1 MVMTNYISAMNDE
14 VFNAF
19 DSLLSPN
26 MRFKPFNG
34 KTFEASYSNGT
45 VEEKSDFYEY
55 RFNIAGASKDNI
67 KLTIEEKNI
76 VLRVDQEELNYYN
89 SFPLPEK
96 ADLSKTEAT
105 YKDGIL
111 TFKVFKLEKLK
122 PLNIDIK

>member
-1 MVMTNYISAMNDE
+1 MNDE

-19 DSLLSPN
+19 DEVLLSN
-26 MRFKPFNG
+26 SRFKPFNG

-45 VEEKSDFYEY
+45 AEATPDFYEY
-55 RFNIAGASKDNI
+55 KFNIAGSSKDNI

-89 SFPLPEK
+89 NFSLPEK
-96 ADLSKTEAT
+96 ADLSKTEAV
-105 YKDGIL
+105 YRDGIL
-111 TFKVFKLEKLK
+111 TLKVFKLEKAK

>member
-1 MVMTNYISAMNDE
+1 MNNE

-19 DSLLSPN
+19 DEVLLSN
-26 MRFKPFNG
+26 SRFKPFNG

-45 VEEKSDFYEY
+45 AEEKPDFYEY
-55 RFNIAGASKDNI
+55 KFNIAGSSKDNI

-89 SFPLPEK
+89 NFSLPEK
-96 ADLSKTEAT
+96 ADLSKTEAV
-105 YKDGIL
+105 YRDGIL
-111 TFKVFKLEKLK
+111 TLKVFKLEKAK